1 MYNFRKDK
9 RKSPWILQKN
19 SECFVN
25 MLILEHNKVN
35 VKFSNSQLNKLLSKN
50 AVKNETGVTLRMSI
64 KMIERNNLPH

>member
-1 MYNFRKDK
+1 MYNFREDK
-9 RKSPWILQKN
+9 RKSPRILQKN

-25 MLILEHNKVN
+25 MLIVEHNKVN
-35 VKFSNSQLNKLLSKN
+35 VKSSNSQLNKLLSKN